1 MDGEITVQLGSV
13 RRYARFLSLD
23 ADESD
28 ELLVDALHQLKPQD
42 KSNPASAR
50 IEVFKALHSR
60 WIPVDRPGFT
70 PTNRLDYLLA
80 RLSPMDRAA
89 LLLCAFEGFSP
100 LEAAEITGMSEREL
114 EAAIGRAHVLTGFGW
129 SRRVLIFA
137 PDVVMAQQ
145 LHDLV
150 EELGF
155 DPVGPFSSPRE
166 VIACASSAAPDLVIT
181 DAELDGEESG
191 ANAVNHIRQAL
202 NVPVVLV
209 TSRPGQHS
217 EFCAETRTFL
227 VRKPLSPVALAG
239 CLRQAFAEPI
249 G

>member
-23 ADESD
+23 ADEAD
-28 ELLVDALHQLKPQD
+28 ELLVDALRQLMPSD
-42 KSNPASAR
+42 RRNHASAR
-50 IEVFKALHSR
+50 IQLFKALHKC

-80 RLSPMDRAA
+80 KLCPIDRAA
-89 LLLCAFEGFSP
+89 LLLCVFEGFS
-100 LEAAEITGMSEREL
+100 LREAAEITGVSEREL

-155 DPVGPFSSPRE
+155 EPVGPFSSPRE
-166 VIACASSAAPDLVIT
+166 VIASASSSLPDLVIT
-181 DAELDGEESG
+181 DAELDGEETG
-191 ANAVNHIRQAL
+191 ASAVNHIRQAL
-202 NVPVVLV
+202 SVPVVLV

-217 EFCAETRTFL
+217 EFCADTGTFL

-239 CLRQAFAEPI
+239 CLRQVFAKPI